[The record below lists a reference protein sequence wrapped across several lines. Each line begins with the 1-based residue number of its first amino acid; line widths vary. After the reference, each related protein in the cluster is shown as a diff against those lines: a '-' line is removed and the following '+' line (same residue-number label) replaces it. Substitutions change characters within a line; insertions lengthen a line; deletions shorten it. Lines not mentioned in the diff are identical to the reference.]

1 MATAA
6 LSHKLGEHKIPRIT
20 TWAPRVCRIMAF
32 YRCWAI
38 VLPTFGGLGTLETC
52 SFAHVERMRKRAFL
66 KIGFGFDIDAFRCRV
81 STLYTLPRPKAYSD
95 GTVEHSPFR
104 FEKFLDFS

>member
-1 MATAA
+1 MGYPYPKFCLCAFFGALDSPMATAA

-20 TWAPRVCRIMAF
+20 TWAPTVCRIMAF
-32 YRCWAI
+32 YGCWAI
-38 VLPTFGGLGTLETC
+38 ISPIFGGLGTLETC

-81 STLYTLPRPKAYSD
+81 SRLYTQL
-95 GTVEHSPFR
+95 
-104 FEKFLDFS
+104 